1 MSGPQKRS
9 SVEDLVSEFNDELQ
23 TGTVPPYEPFLRRCP
38 IAERTELISLLNTLV
53 LADRA
58 LAPLRE
64 LVQGAPESE
73 RHPVGRRALRSAGT
87 RGG

>member
-1 MSGPQKRS
+1 MNGPQKLS

-23 TGTVPPYEPFLRRCP
+23 TGTVPSYEPFVRRCP
-38 IAERTELISLLNTLV
+38 TADRTELVSLLNTLV

-64 LVQGAPESE
+64 LLQDAPAPE
-73 RHPVGRRALRSAGT
+73 RRPVVRRALGSAGV

>member
-1 MSGPQKRS
+1 MSEPRKRS
-9 SVEDLVSEFNDELQ
+9 SVEELVSEFNDQLQ
-23 TGTVPPYEPFLRRCP
+23 SGTVPSHEQFLRRCP
-38 IAERTELISLLNTLV
+38 TGDRTELVSLLNTLV

-64 LVQGAPESE
+64 LLQDSPGAE
-73 RHPVGRRALRSAGT
+73 RHTMGRGALRSAGT